1 VQAVSILGKTF
12 DCIATASAWV
22 ACSHWFLRPWN
33 ISMEAFLVST
43 GVVALAEVGD
53 KTQLLAL
60 LLAARFKKPVPIIFG
75 ILFATLLNHGLAG
88 AVGGWVTANVEAGTL
103 KWILGMSFLA
113 MAVWVL
119 IPDKLEESDV
129 SFASKLG
136 IFGTT
141 FVAFFLA
148 EMGDKTQ
155 IATVA
160 MAAHYSSVLWVVI
173 GTTLGMLIANIPA
186 VLLGDKLT
194 RKIPIRWV
202 HVGAAILFALLGVIT
217 LTGLGDKLVF

>member
-1 VQAVSILGKTF
+1 
-12 DCIATASAWV
+12 
-22 ACSHWFLRPWN
+22 
-33 ISMEAFLVST
+33 
-43 GVVALAEVGD
+43 
-53 KTQLLAL
+53 
-60 LLAARFKKPVPIIFG
+60 
-75 ILFATLLNHGLAG
+75 
-88 AVGGWVTANVEAGTL
+88 
-103 KWILGMSFLA
+103 MSFLA

-119 IPDKLEESDV
+119 IPDKLEESEV

-160 MAAHYSSVLWVVI
+160 MAAHYSSVLWVVL